1 MTVAPLRPRAVR
13 FRAEREFGLLVG
25 AILAALGVWWSYRE
39 KFASVRP
46 GFLAVGGL
54 LLILGALWPRALVLP
69 FKAWM
74 GLAEQI
80 SKVVTALI
88 LGIVFFLVVTP
99 IGVFKR
105 LRGWDPLERRLGGAQ
120 AAGTTAPGTTAPGT
134 TYWRPYSGRQQD
146 PKHFD
151 RMY

>member
-1 MTVAPLRPRAVR
+1 MTAASPRPRAR
-13 FRAEREFGLLVG
+13 TFRAEREFGLLVG
-25 AILAALGVWWSYRE
+25 AIVAALGAWWTYRE
-39 KFASVRP
+39 KFATVRP

-54 LLILGALWPRALVLP
+54 LLVLGALWPRALALP
-69 FKAWM
+69 YKAWM

-99 IGVFKR
+99 IGVVKR
-105 LRGWDPLERRLGGAQ
+105 LQGWDPLERRRAA
-120 AAGTTAPGTTAPGT
+120 AAGATF
-134 TYWRPYSGRQQD
+134 WRPYAGRQHD

>member
-1 MTVAPLRPRAVR
+1 MTAAPTRPPVR
-13 FRAEREFGLLVG
+13 RYRAEREFGLLVG
-25 AILAALGVWWSYRE
+25 AIFAALGLWWIFRGKYP
-39 KFASVRP
+39 ALRP
-46 GFLAVGGL
+46 WFVAGGAL
-54 LLILGALWPRALVLP
+54 LVLFGALWPKALELP
-69 FKAWM
+69 YRGWM

-105 LRGWDPLERRLGGAQ
+105 LRGWDPLERRLGAGGA
-120 AAGTTAPGTTAPGT
+120 
-134 TYWRPYSGRQQD
+134 TYWRPYGGRQHD